1 VKMLSHTMEF
11 RLLADVESRKI
22 YVASAYAG
30 QSHIIVEEDVYL
42 SRVYNIFRRWPYLP
56 TSL

>member
-1 VKMLSHTMEF
+1 MLSHTMEF

-42 SRVYNIFRRWPYLP
+42 SRVYNIFRR
-56 TSL
+56 